1 MKNLF
6 QNTSIMTPVKLG
18 KTEKYSLP
26 KDKLIQFCQRWKI
39 IEMSLF
45 GSILRE
51 DFNEESDVDV
61 LVSFA
66 SGSPWT
72 LLDFVEM
79 QDELE
84 ALLGRKVDLVE
95 REALKNPYRR
105 EEILRTL
112 ELVYAA

>member
-1 MKNLF
+1 MPDPIPL
-6 QNTSIMTPVKLG
+6 
-18 KTEKYSLP
+18 
-26 KDKLIQFCQRWKI
+26 
-39 IEMSLF
+39 
-45 GSILRE
+45 
-51 DFNEESDVDV
+51 
-61 LVSFA
+61 
-66 SGSPWT
+66 WT

-95 REALKNPYRR
+95 REALRNPYRR

>member
-1 MKNLF
+1 
-6 QNTSIMTPVKLG
+6 MTLVKPV
-18 KTEKYSLP
+18 KTEKYSIP
-26 KDKLIQFCQRWKI
+26 KDKIIQFCQRWRI

-45 GSILRE
+45 GSVLLE
-51 DFNEESDVDV
+51 DFNDDSDVDV

-84 ALLGRKVDLVE
+84 ILLGRKVDLVE

-105 EEILRTL
+105 KEILRTL

>member
-1 MKNLF
+1 
-6 QNTSIMTPVKLG
+6 
-18 KTEKYSLP
+18 
-26 KDKLIQFCQRWKI
+26 
-39 IEMSLF
+39 MSLF
-45 GSILRE
+45 GSVLRE
-51 DFNEESDVDV
+51 DFNEKSDLDV

-66 SGSPWT
+66 SGSPWN

-84 ALLGRKVDLVE
+84 TLLGRKVDLVE

-105 EEILRTL
+105 KEILRTL